1 MLNRQGRPTGA
12 GEVEVGQ
19 GDTFSGNRG
28 LAIEEALIFEIGRTD
43 TTGVD
48 LEEPAK
54 FSARLGKLARK
65 EPIGLPG
72 LSEPE
77 TMRHYVRLSQKNY
90 GIDTGIF
97 PLGSCTMKHN
107 PRLNERMAR
116 LPGFGDIHPL
126 QPLSTAPGAV
136 ALIAELSRWL
146 SELTG
151 MPAIAMTPKAGAHGE
166 LCGLMAIKA
175 ALGARGEKRSIVLVP
190 ELAHGTN
197 PATAAL
203 LGYRVET
210 VPAREDGTVD
220 PEEVRKRLSPQVAA
234 IMLTNPNTCGLF
246 ERDVVAIAEA
256 VHAAGAFFYA
266 DGANFNAIV
275 GKVRPGDLGVDA
287 MHINLHKT
295 FSTPHGGGGPGAGPV
310 ALSAALAPF
319 MPVPYVV
326 ADGGGV
332 RYVEHSPSPRASPT
346 SPLAPSKR
354 GDGRGEGQHKAPA
367 VHGAGPHPN
376 PLPMPEEAWGEGMRP
391 FGRMCAFHGQMG
403 MFVRAMA
410 YMLSHG
416 SDGMRQA
423 SEDAVL
429 NANYV
434 RASLSDLMSLPFGDR
449 PCMHEV
455 LFDDRWLEGTGL
467 TTLDFAKAMIDEG
480 FHPMTVYF
488 PLVVHGAMLIEP
500 TESEL
505 KQSLDQFIASL
516 RGLAQAAKAG
526 DADRFKNAPRF
537 APRRRLDETRAARE
551 PRLRWVPAAGHEE
564 AAE

>member
-1 MLNRQGRPTGA
+1 MLNRQGRPTRRRSGRGGA
-12 GEVEVGQ
+12 E
-19 GDTFSGNRG
+19 TFSGNRG
-28 LAIEEALIFEIGRTD
+28 LAIEEPLIFEIGRTD

-48 LEEPAK
+48 LQEPAK
-54 FSARLGKLARK
+54 FSARLGKLART
-65 EPIGLPG
+65 EPLGLPG

-77 TMRHYVRLSQKNY
+77 AMRHFVRLSQKNY

-107 PRLNERMAR
+107 PRLNEKMAR

-126 QPLSTAPGAV
+126 QPLSTVPGAIE
-136 ALIAELSRWL
+136 LIAELSRWL
-146 SELTG
+146 SR
-151 MPAIAMTPKAGAHGE
+151 ADRHAGGRHDAQGRRARRAVRHDGDQ
-166 LCGLMAIKA
+166 G
-175 ALGARGEKRSIVLVP
+175 GARGAGREALRGAGGRSRR
-190 ELAHGTN
+190 
-197 PATAAL
+197 TAPTRRRRRCSAIAS
-203 LGYRVET
+203 RRCRR
-210 VPAREDGTVD
+210 AQDGTVD
-220 PEEVRKRLSPQVAA
+220 PEEVRKRLSPDVAA

-246 ERDVVAIAEA
+246 ERDVVAIADA
-256 VHAAGAFFYA
+256 VHAAGAYFYA

-326 ADGGGV
+326 ADAGGV
-332 RYVEHSPSPRASPT
+332 RLRGARGRVIRRCATLGAHVCVPRA
-346 SPLAPSKR
+346 
-354 GDGRGEGQHKAPA
+354 DGH
-367 VHGAGPHPN
+367 
-376 PLPMPEEAWGEGMRP
+376 
-391 FGRMCAFHGQMG
+391 
-403 MFVRAMA
+403 VRAGMA

-434 RASLSDLMSLPFGDR
+434 RASLSDLMSLPYGDR
-449 PCMHEV
+449 ACMHEV
-455 LFDDRWLEGTGL
+455 LFDDHWLEGTGI

-500 TESEL
+500 TESES
-505 KQSLDQFIASL
+505 KQSLDQFIGSL
-516 RGLAQAAKAG
+516 RGLAQAAKPPQA
-526 DADRFKNAPRF
+526 AQR
-537 APRRRLDETRAARE
+537 RAALQGCTA
-551 PRLRWVPAAGHEE
+551 LRAAAPSG
-564 AAE
+564 

>member
-1 MLNRQGRPTGA
+1 MLNRQGRPTVA
-12 GEVEVGQ
+12 GEAEERECE
-19 GDTFSGNRG
+19 TFSGNRG

-48 LEEPAK
+48 LDEPAK
-54 FSARLGKLARK
+54 FSARLGKLTRT
-65 EPIGLPG
+65 EPLGLPG

-77 TMRHYVRLSQKNY
+77 TTRHFVRLSQKNY

-116 LPGFGDIHPL
+116 LPGFGDVHPL

-146 SELTG
+146 GELTG

-166 LCGLMAIKA
+166 LCGMMAIKA
-175 ALGARGEKRSIVLVP
+175 ALEARGDRRSMVLVA
-190 ELAHGTN
+190 ESAHGTN

-203 LGYRVET
+203 LGYRIET
-210 VPAREDGTVD
+210 VPSRADGTVD
-220 PEEVRKRLSPQVAA
+220 PEEVKKRLSSQVAA

-246 ERDVVAIAEA
+246 ERDVVAIADA

-319 MPVPYVV
+319 MPLPYVV
-326 ADGGGV
+326 TDGGGV
-332 RYVEHSPSPRASPT
+332 RYVEHAASTPTPSPSPQGGGGHVGPQ
-346 SPLAPSKR
+346 PL
-354 GDGRGEGQHKAPA
+354 
-367 VHGAGPHPN
+367 
-376 PLPMPEEAWGEGMRP
+376 
-391 FGRMCAFHGQMG
+391 GRMCAFHGQMG

-434 RASLSDLMSLPFGDR
+434 RASLSDLMSLPYGDR
-449 PCMHEV
+449 ACMHEV
-455 LFDDRWLEGTGL
+455 LFDDHWLEGTGI

-500 TESEL
+500 TESES
-505 KQSLDQFIASL
+505 KQSLDQFVASL
-516 RGLAQAAKAG
+516 RGLAEAAKAG
-526 DADRFKNAPRF
+526 DGGRFKDAPRF
-537 APRRRLDETRAARE
+537 APRRRLDETKAARE
-551 PRLRWVPAAGHEE
+551 PRLRWQPPSVRKE